1 MVLAV
6 AIATLVVSTGITS
19 SLFTVLYNKLAD
31 LTLEKIG
38 KNDDVA
44 DKLQKLAR
52 TLLKIES
59 LVDDMENKQTNSNF
73 CEMLI
78 EHVKSALFDAE
89 DLLDKIDFGK
99 LEFKT
104 AILSVKSEGEVAVIR
119 MLERVEDLVKEM
131 EGYLLSEINKKR
143 SPPQSL
149 DVNPRTSS
157 LVDKLS
163 VFGRDNEKEKM
174 VEMLLA
180 QRTEN
185 VSVIPIWGMGGTGK
199 TTLAQLVYN
208 DQAVV
213 RNFKLRMWVCFSSLD
228 TDLVTVTKSI
238 YESATNEVLELPNLD
253 AVQVALQEKMR
264 RKKFLLVL
272 DGMWNENPAFWD
284 ALKLP
289 FRFAAPGSN
298 IVVTTR
304 SKIVSLIVSTGERYD
319 LHTLSGDSGDEACR
333 DIIKQSFGGNLDGH
347 GDLWK
352 IAKKCKGLPLAA
364 KVIGR
369 VLRFKLGTKEW
380 DHILNYELWDFPEDY
395 KSQIYPVLKVSY
407 DHLPSNLKRCF
418 GYCSIFPHKFQ
429 FEEDDLIQLWAAE
442 GFIQPQR
449 TRSVQGIGREYIDFL
464 LSRSLFQVSPNDADR
479 QTEAEPHGGQ
489 VPPESDLWPRHC
501 RRKYEIHG
509 FIHDMA
515 RLVSANLCFRLEDSM
530 STFLPSKNV
539 RHSSLLR
546 KNIEESTLKEF
557 HRYEKLRTFIL
568 HPEHATSLSK
578 VPEGFFKK
586 LPCLRVLNL
595 SRSQI
600 TELTESI
607 ETLMHLRYLNLN
619 NTPIKK
625 LPKTLTNIHGLEVL
639 KLENCSELLDLP
651 KNLKNLSKLRRLD
664 FDRSEQIS
672 SLPKEIGKLTLLEI
686 LPVFK
691 VGIDGNLEALKNMT
705 CLRGSISIKNLE
717 NVADVAE
724 AKGAILHNKQYL
736 ESLGLHWNNGTRDAT
751 VEQAVL
757 EGLKPHDRLKRL
769 KVVGYLGSKFPDWIG
784 QSSFGKLD
792 SCLTELRIDSCPN
805 LDSLPALRHLTSLET
820 LGIDRCPQLL
830 SIPGAALPR
839 SLKHLSISSQLCTR
853 LPSLGQLPVLKDLVI
868 GKMGTLTNVDR
879 QFCRLAGSFPSLE
892 TLTFCDMPELSIG
905 SGINNLD
912 MPRLI
917 ELRIDSCPNLVSLP
931 SVHHLTSLETLDIND
946 CPQLPSIPGKG
957 LPRSLTHLSI
967 SDSDSLK
974 EWCKGRDGDDW
985 SKIRWILE
993 IVIDGDEIPIDG
1005 RGN

>member
-19 SLFTVLYNKLAD
+19 SLFSVLYNKLAD

-304 SKIVSLIVSTGERYD
+304 SKIVSLIVSTGQRYD

-347 GDLWK
+347 GDLWN
-352 IAKKCKGLPLAA
+352 IAKKCEGLPLAA

-489 VPPESDLWPRHC
+489 
-501 RRKYEIHG
+501 
-509 FIHDMA
+509 
-515 RLVSANLCFRLEDSM
+515 
-530 STFLPSKNV
+530 
-539 RHSSLLR
+539 
-546 KNIEESTLKEF
+546 
-557 HRYEKLRTFIL
+557 
-568 HPEHATSLSK
+568 
-578 VPEGFFKK
+578 
-586 LPCLRVLNL
+586 
-595 SRSQI
+595 
-600 TELTESI
+600 
-607 ETLMHLRYLNLN
+607 
-619 NTPIKK
+619 
-625 LPKTLTNIHGLEVL
+625 
-639 KLENCSELLDLP
+639 
-651 KNLKNLSKLRRLD
+651 
-664 FDRSEQIS
+664 
-672 SLPKEIGKLTLLEI
+672 
-686 LPVFK
+686 
-691 VGIDGNLEALKNMT
+691 
-705 CLRGSISIKNLE
+705 
-717 NVADVAE
+717 
-724 AKGAILHNKQYL
+724 
-736 ESLGLHWNNGTRDAT
+736 
-751 VEQAVL
+751 
-757 EGLKPHDRLKRL
+757 
-769 KVVGYLGSKFPDWIG
+769 
-784 QSSFGKLD
+784 
-792 SCLTELRIDSCPN
+792 
-805 LDSLPALRHLTSLET
+805 
-820 LGIDRCPQLL
+820 LL

-946 CPQLPSIPGKG
+946 CPQLPSIPGEG

-993 IVIDGDEIPIDG
+993 IVIDGDEIPMDG